1 MFLQNFSSS
10 KSFEGIY
17 HDNSSSSRVVNVDLT
32 RSRWQNCVKA
42 EFCEV
47 HKASP
52 DQFNMH
58 TRSTIV
64 FRITL
69 LFSNY
74 SNSCIFIFFLVFPS
88 NLQDCVLISRSTICM
103 SRWMRWWCFVLIAWI
118 LRLYPCSPW
127 CSMIIT
133 VDTWYILRDNVL
145 FKEEAKLV
153 LQNFASTRHLS
164 FLFLFLASQ
173 DSFLNAF

>member
-1 MFLQNFSSS
+1 MFLQNFSCS

-32 RSRWQNCVKA
+32 CSRWQNCVKA

-64 FRITL
+64 LRITL
-69 LFSNY
+69 CSV
-74 SNSCIFIFFLVFPS
+74 IIQTTAVFFLFGFS
-88 NLQDCVLISRSTICM
+88 IKSSISRSTICM
-103 SRWMRWWCFVLIAWI
+103 PLGMR
-118 LRLYPCSPW
+118 
-127 CSMIIT
+127 
-133 VDTWYILRDNVL
+133 
-145 FKEEAKLV
+145 
-153 LQNFASTRHLS
+153 
-164 FLFLFLASQ
+164 
-173 DSFLNAF
+173 

>member
-1 MFLQNFSSS
+1 
-10 KSFEGIY
+10 
-17 HDNSSSSRVVNVDLT
+17 
-32 RSRWQNCVKA
+32 
-42 EFCEV
+42 
-47 HKASP
+47 
-52 DQFNMH
+52 MH

-69 LFSNY
+69 CSVIIQFTPAV
-74 SNSCIFIFFLVFPS
+74 FFFFLVFPS

-103 SRWMRWWCFVLIAWI
+103 PRWMRWWCFVLIAWI
-118 LRLYPCSPW
+118 LRLYLCSPW

-164 FLFLFLASQ
+164 FLFLFSSVAR
-173 DSFLNAF
+173 FLLKCL